1 MNNEMFL
8 ARPSKAQYEW
18 QDMEMGMFFHW
29 FPSIKGKWDD
39 SRIETFEHQKE
50 LAETMDCPEFDPAQ
64 WVQSAVDLGAKYIV
78 FVAKHGRGI
87 CRWRSKYGGL
97 NFKYSP
103 YKNGN
108 GDPLGE
114 LAEEC
119 RKRGIRLGVYLQG
132 ISETYHTGQGGKT
145 AVPEKQDAYNSI
157 YRGWLTEILSKYGEM
172 VEVWFDGSIMI
183 EVGDIIK
190 KYAPNAIVFQSKYAN
205 IRWVGQEDGFASY
218 PAWNSLSRI
227 DGATGIATHAQGNP
241 DGDVWMPLECDA
253 RLRRDWGYNDDP
265 GNSLNS
271 LDRLMGMYYRSVGH
285 GANLLINHAPH
296 PSGKIID
303 EDLKRMKEFGDEI
316 RRRFGHP
323 IAETSGEGMVVELDL
338 KGKHKVDHV
347 ITMEEIGYGER
358 IRAYCI
364 EGFDGEKWVRLTG
377 GISVG
382 HKKIDYFNETELEKI
397 RIKVL
402 KNIGT
407 PIIRSITAHYAGVTP
422 EIMEEVHYGEV
433 KVGELGIEQYDINT
447 GIAKYTY
454 EIDPYIKDAGQYRIS
469 FRCQKNYQKLE
480 IENAWIEIDGIRYD
494 EYVKRADGENEFDIF
509 IGGLSDNI
517 VFCAETTK
525 GGRYI
530 IGETYFFRVS

>member
-1 MNNEMFL
+1 MKEEMFL

-18 QDMEMGMFFHW
+18 QDMEIGMFFHW
-29 FPSIKGKWDD
+29 FPKINGTWDD

-50 LAETMDCPEFDPAQ
+50 LAQTMDCPEFNPAQ
-64 WVQSAVDLGAKYIV
+64 WVQSAKDLGAKYIV
-78 FVAKHGRGI
+78 FVAKHGMGI
-87 CRWRSKYGGL
+87 CRWRSEYGGL

-119 RKRGIRLGVYLQG
+119 RKQGIRLGVYLQG
-132 ISETYHTGQGGKT
+132 ISQTYHTGGGGR
-145 AVPEKQDAYNSI
+145 AADPAKQSEYNTI

-172 VEVWFDGSIMI
+172 VEVWFDGSITI

-205 IRWVGQEDGFASY
+205 IRWVGQEEGYASD

-227 DGATGIATHAQGNP
+227 DGVTGVATQAQGNP

-253 RLRRDWGYNDDP
+253 RLRRDWDYNEDP
-265 GNSLNS
+265 GNKLNS
-271 LDRLMGMYYRSVGH
+271 LDKLMEMYYRSVGH

-296 PSGKIID
+296 ASGKIID
-303 EDLKRMKEFGDEI
+303 EDMQRMKEFGDEI

-323 IAETSGEGMVVELDL
+323 IANTSGEGTIVELDL
-338 KGKHKVDHV
+338 GGKHKVDHV
-347 ITMEEIGYGER
+347 ITMEEIAYGER
-358 IRAYCI
+358 IRAYSI
-364 EGFDGEKWVRLTG
+364 EGFDGKCWKRLTG

-382 HKKIDYFNETELEKI
+382 HKKIDFFKETELEKI

-402 KNIGT
+402 SNVGT
-407 PIIRSITAHYAGVTP
+407 PVIRSISAYYAGVTP
-422 EIMEEVHYGEV
+422 QINEELNYGEI
-433 KVGELGIEQYDINT
+433 KIGEYGIEQYDLNT
-447 GIAKYTY
+447 HKAQFNYELAPYT
-454 EIDPYIKDAGQYRIS
+454 EDAGQYRIS
-469 FRCQKNYQKLE
+469 LRGKDGSARLE
-480 IENAWIEIDGIRYD
+480 IENAWLEVNGIRCD

-509 IGGLSDNI
+509 IGGASGSI
-517 VFCAETTK
+517 VFKAESSV
-525 GGRYI
+525 
-530 IGETYFFRVS
+530 GEKPIQGAAYYYRIS